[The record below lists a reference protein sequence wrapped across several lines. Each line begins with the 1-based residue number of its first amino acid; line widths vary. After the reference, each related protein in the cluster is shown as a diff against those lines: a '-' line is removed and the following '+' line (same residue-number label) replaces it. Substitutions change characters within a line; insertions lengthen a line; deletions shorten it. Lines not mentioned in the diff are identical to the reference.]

1 VGTRRNGLAAT
12 RVPRAARAP
21 QAPQVRM
28 VRKPAAWGGVVRRA
42 LAFVE
47 VLPPY
52 SMTSI
57 NSHHHDQSPS
67 HCSRGVN
74 VGD

>member
-1 VGTRRNGLAAT
+1 
-12 RVPRAARAP
+12 
-21 QAPQVRM
+21 M

-67 HCSRGVN
+67 HCSRGVS